1 MTSSIEIVLPG
12 DSQFMHLARL
22 MASGVAGTFGLP
34 LTVVEDVRIAV
45 DEVCATLIEV
55 GDGHP
60 IRLVFS
66 MTEDKLE
73 VQGTSATDSSGRP
86 DADRLTLSLQMLDV
100 LTDAHRFTQTDGQA
114 TFTITIRT
122 HD

>member
-55 GDGHP
+55 GEGSP
-60 IRLVFS
+60 IRLLFS
-66 MTEDKLE
+66 VQEDKLE
-73 VQGTSATDSSGRP
+73 VQGTSATEASGRP
-86 DADRLTLSLQMLDV
+86 DADRLTLSMQMLDV
-100 LTDAHRFTQTDGQA
+100 LTDAHRFTQSEGEA
-114 TFTITIRT
+114 TFSVSISTG
-122 HD
+122 D